1 MFLTHNENITSN
13 IINCGYWEHQQPTI
27 HGYIYIYT
35 VWVEWSYCPRNSQMF
50 THTQLMDSCLGFE
63 FEAWK
68 MWKHCCN
75 SQQRHTSREYLTRWI
90 YILPQKGRKPTNQ
103 TPILPQEV
111 LGFIGQEAVD
121 TLCARVWSLL
131 SKLSNQMIM
140 IHVEF
145 SICWTFWTLC
155 NLSTSD
161 TEMFNLKCP
170 AATGYTLLWWDH
182 HQHCHQRKSE
192 SHWETWATHGCR
204 SLLWPRIQPYLL
216 RKYDWGMT
224 WGVKSLVSK
233 YLYPHEH
240 DICNLGPRCCNHFEC
255 HHISSLSWFKHD
267 KNKNSHLMPW

>member
-1 MFLTHNENITSN
+1 
-13 IINCGYWEHQQPTI
+13 
-27 HGYIYIYT
+27 
-35 VWVEWSYCPRNSQMF
+35 
-50 THTQLMDSCLGFE
+50 MDL
-63 FEAWK
+63 
-68 MWKHCCN
+68 
-75 SQQRHTSREYLTRWI
+75 HTSSEGT
-90 YILPQKGRKPTNQ
+90 KPTNQ
-103 TPILPQEV
+103 TPLLPQEV

-145 SICWTFWTLC
+145 SIFWTFWTLC

-233 YLYPHEH
+233 YLDPHEH
-240 DICNLGPRCCNHFEC
+240 YICNSGPGCCNHFEC
-255 HHISSLSWFKHD
+255 HHIPSWSWFKHD